1 MRVKLHFEDFPAS
14 SNKRKVCF
22 LVDKESCKRVTDLCY
37 LIKEQYYSSNGMVS
51 LYLDGFYFPP
61 QESINIIQENDT
73 LDVRFSGYNIKEK
86 SLPTSGN
93 RKRKAEQ
100 SSSDSSLSTNTE
112 GEVNTETGIKKTVA
126 RPQKCARLTSA
137 SKMLPLSKLGFT
149 SNQKKKEVE
158 ESSSSSSSS
167 DSDSNDCSDKE
178 ERKIANS
185 DQKATHKIPSVDLT
199 KKQLSNHVF
208 VKPTLI
214 KTNVKKPGLVTAKKK
229 ANKSSSSSDSS
240 SSDSSED
247 EKTESKIDFDISNLS
262 KKAISTPFPTPPTFL
277 SSSSRS
283 IKTSKADLCAKK
295 LPKKDNYKNTS
306 QILTSK
312 PWSPNTS
319 ETNIEEKLNCSVET
333 NIGVEGNTSEFKVSG
348 KTLRNRRRRQ
358 KRLELA
364 RNKDKKQSGEG
375 KLDDETEKVGTTS
388 CVTENNLRKGLG
400 NAETLSEITSQ
411 LAGTR
416 DYSTYPK
423 LVEPP
428 SVGSLIA
435 YKVIE
440 ISLSYTPEMSEFKE
454 AVVNSHNKETNV
466 LELQLS
472 SASLHKARG
481 DGNVSGRFELPMEQD
496 EDKENAVDDT
506 VSVNWSE
513 LCDVRLIL

>member
-14 SNKRKVCF
+14 SNNRKVCF

-37 LIKEQYYSSNGMVS
+37 LIKEQYYSSNGIVS
-51 LYLDGFYFPP
+51 LYLDGFYFPS

-73 LDVRFSGYNIKEK
+73 LNVRFSGYSIKEK

-137 SKMLPLSKLGFT
+137 SKLLPLSKLGFR

-167 DSDSNDCSDKE
+167 SDSDSNDSSDKE

-199 KKQLSNHVF
+199 KQLSNHVF

-214 KTNVKKPGLVTAKKK
+214 KTNVKKSGIAKKK
-229 ANKSSSSSDSS
+229 TNKSSSSSDSS

-262 KKAISTPFPTPPTFL
+262 KKAISTPFPTPPVFL
-277 SSSSRS
+277 SSSNQS

-312 PWSPNTS
+312 PWTPNTS

-333 NIGVEGNTSEFKVSG
+333 NIRAEGNTSEFKVSG

-364 RNKDKKQSGEG
+364 RNKAKKQSGEG
-375 KLDDETEKVGTTS
+375 KLDDETEKVDTTS
-388 CVTENNLRKGLG
+388 YMTENNLKKGLG
-400 NAETLSEITSQ
+400 NAETLSEITPQ
-411 LAGTR
+411 PAGTR

-440 ISLSYTPEMSEFKE
+440 MSFSYTPEMSEFKE

-466 LELQLS
+466 LELKLS

-481 DGNVSGRFELPMEQD
+481 DGNVTGRFELPMEQD
-496 EDKENAVDDT
+496 EDKENTMDDI
-506 VSVNWSE
+506 VLVNWSE